1 MNIVRFSMLIFYHT
15 WLSLM
20 PTVPVA
26 VHWNFCLLCIW
37 TAFYQG
43 VMWCMPIS
51 INTTPPGGD
60 VEAQHFSQL
69 KVPKTFFTFC
79 PCILKHSLLISCFFF
94 LNLWITSC
102 SMLDVFV
109 WYVFFNCLVMF
120 YNITNEIRGLIRPLQ
135 EPETLLMPFVFFLY
149 LPHNTLKR
157 PDRV

>member
-1 MNIVRFSMLIFYHT
+1 MTHVQLKCVNCKQGLMCLHKRGISTLSTLGKCHLNEHCQILYVDIRSHFKYQ

-69 KVPKTFFTFC
+69 KVPKPFLFSVRAFWGTHCWLVVVFF
-79 PCILKHSLLISCFFF
+79 SEF
-94 LNLWITSC
+94 LNYI
-102 SMLDVFV
+102 M
-109 WYVFFNCLVMF
+109 
-120 YNITNEIRGLIRPLQ
+120 
-135 EPETLLMPFVFFLY
+135 
-149 LPHNTLKR
+149 
-157 PDRV
+157 